1 MACSC
6 FVLVQNRFM
15 HPPPFHPSHTLGDWP
30 ECWLE
35 ARCAECGQVTIAAL
49 KTFGVASL
57 PVLDL
62 VRRLRCRRCGAGAA
76 PVYLC
81 ASPHRVFHGG
91 PRPEW
96 AIELVPEAPP

>member
-1 MACSC
+1 
-6 FVLVQNRFM
+6 M
-15 HPPPFHPSHTLGDWP
+15 HSPPFHPSHTLGDWP

-35 ARCAECGQVTIAAL
+35 ARCAQCGKVTIAAL
-49 KTFGVASL
+49 KTLGVASL

-62 VRRLRCRRCGAGAA
+62 ITRLRCGGAGRAV

-81 ASPHRVFHGG
+81 AAPHRTFHGG

-96 AIELVPEAPP
+96 AIELVLGPN